1 METHLQVVLM
11 IVVAMLAS
19 FMATIRF
26 LLSRRRANAASE
38 VGRNTLPYK
47 D

>member
-11 IVVAMLAS
+11 IAVALLAS
-19 FMATIRF
+19 FMGTIRF
-26 LLSRRRANAASE
+26 LLSRRRANAGSE
-38 VGRNTLPYK
+38 VARNTVPYY

>member
-11 IVVAMLAS
+11 IAVALLAS
-19 FMATIRF
+19 FMGTIRF
-26 LLSRRRANAASE
+26 LLGRRGASATSE
-38 VGRNTLPYK
+38 VGRNTLPYY